1 MIKQHLI
8 IGTCTCFVKDCIW
21 KWKLPLGRLRSDYSH
36 LELDSLCENIL
47 GSLPLSQ
54 VHSGFITGTIAGDP
68 IIYAS
73 SCMTKALTCWRIT
86 DCISNIT
93 SFPCPPPT
101 PHPPTRDLCPGAS
114 IDRRRVSCVLA
125 AQPATRPRQP
135 GVQQR
140 LCHVSPWQWWCW
152 LVRLR
157 VWQGI
162 HGGSVITRSTIAKS
176 EGLYKAIDK

>member
-1 MIKQHLI
+1 MKAASWLPP
-8 IGTCTCFVKDCIW
+8 IW
-21 KWKLPLGRLRSDYSH
+21 LQSLRVGLSVWK
-36 LELDSLCENIL
+36 
-47 GSLPLSQ
+47 
-54 VHSGFITGTIAGDP
+54 HSGLSPSVTSTFRL
-68 IIYAS
+68 YHRYNS
-73 SCMTKALTCWRIT
+73 WRPYHLCQLVYDQST
-86 DCISNIT
+86 NMLKNYHCISNIT